1 MSRLGDNCEQQSSQF
16 DQRKKILS
24 DTWKTPCCPDNI
36 LDRLASMSLNP
47 KVEQLVSGTLK
58 ESHNITVKEM
68 KTIIKE
74 KIRMLK

>member
-1 MSRLGDNCEQQSSQF
+1 MMDGEIFYFNLNRNLFIVD
-16 DQRKKILS
+16 I
-24 DTWKTPCCPDNI
+24 WKTPCCPENI

-58 ESHNITVKEM
+58 ESHNITVKEL
-68 KTIIKE
+68 KTIVKE